1 MTVYSMAAIV
11 SSVVGPTYAGLILD
25 TFDWQGV
32 FASLLMIDILIII
45 SEIVFMKNV
54 TDKEEA
60 ELNIPYIAL
69 SSFEFACT

>member
-69 SSFEFACT
+69 SSFGFACT